1 VAFASIVYLCPA
13 AHYFVSYEPPAKL
26 IFMNIEVWSL
36 GKENDAYIE
45 KGIQFYLNR
54 LKPFCKTGF
63 VLLPPP
69 KRSANTTPEESKL
82 LEEKIILSRFD
93 ETKHALILLDET
105 GKMLTSESWAE
116 EIEKLQISRAK
127 TVIFL
132 IGGPWGVSDKIKQM
146 AQKTWSL
153 SKLTFPHQLV
163 RLIIAEQLYRSFSI
177 LNNSGYHHR

>member
-1 VAFASIVYLCPA
+1 
-13 AHYFVSYEPPAKL
+13 
-26 IFMNIEVWSL
+26 MNIEVWSL

-54 LKPFCKTGF
+54 LKPFCKTSF

-82 LEEKIILSRFD
+82 LEEKIILSRF
-93 ETKHALILLDET
+93 EGARHVLVLLDET
-105 GKMLTSESWAE
+105 GKILTSENWAE
-116 EIEKLQISRAK
+116 EIEKMQINRAK

-146 AQKTWSL
+146 AEKTWSL

-163 RLIIAEQLYRSFSI
+163 RLIVAEQLYRSFSI